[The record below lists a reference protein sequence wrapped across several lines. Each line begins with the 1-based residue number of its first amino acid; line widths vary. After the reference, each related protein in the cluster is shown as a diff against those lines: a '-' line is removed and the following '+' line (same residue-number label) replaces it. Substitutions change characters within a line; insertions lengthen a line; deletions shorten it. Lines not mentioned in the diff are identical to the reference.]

1 MLLDENLIGNLVLAG
16 RVSDTFRRLL
26 PEKKS
31 RLYQTAAIL
40 FGEYGYDGLPVDRFC
55 REAGISKGSF
65 FKYFPTKSH
74 LLEFAVLVLDNRL
87 ARRLADIKA
96 SQPPAVARTR
106 LIYLLEVLTDGSQ
119 WPRWERNFYS
129 YLTDA
134 ADHSSVI
141 IEGVNL
147 ERHLLEFIADII
159 ERGIQ
164 TREISRDLKPAAISC
179 LVAIVVSAVL
189 SGRLDEHQTEP
200 VAAAEHLISILFDGL
215 AA

>member
-1 MLLDENLIGNLVLAG
+1 MLLDENLVQDLVLSG
-16 RVSDTFRRLL
+16 TVCDTFRRLSA
-26 PEKKS
+26 EKKS

-40 FGEYGYDGLPVDRFC
+40 FGEYGYDGLAVDRFC

-65 FKYFPTKSH
+65 FKYFPAKSH
-74 LLEFAVLVLDNRL
+74 LLEFAVLILDNRL
-87 ARRLADIKA
+87 ARRLADIKV

-119 WPRWERNFYS
+119 WPRWERNFYC
-129 YLTDA
+129 YLTGA
-134 ADHSSVI
+134 AGHSSVI

-164 TREISRDLKPAAISC
+164 TREISRDLKPAAISR

-189 SGRLDEHQTEP
+189 SDRLGEHREEP

>member
-119 WPRWERNFYS
+119 WPRWERNFYC

-134 ADHSSVI
+134 AHHSSVV
-141 IEGVNL
+141 IEGIDL
-147 ERHLLEFIADII
+147 QHHLREYVSDIV
-159 ERGIQ
+159 ERGVQ
-164 TREISRDLKPAAISC
+164 TREIRRDHDPAAISD
-179 LVAIVVSAVL
+179 LVAIIVSAVL